1 MRIGVDAACL
11 ANGRGYGRF
20 ARELL
25 KAMIRLAPE
34 EEFVF
39 FADAASAARF
49 DLASPNV
56 RLTIVPQS
64 APPAQAA
71 AANGSRSVSDM
82 LRFTRAVWRERPTVF
97 FSPSIYTY
105 FPLPPGQAAVVTV
118 HDTIAERHPEMTLPS
133 PRARLFWNMKVRLA
147 LAQAKLVLTVSDYSK
162 REINTVLGV
171 PADRI
176 RVATEAPASAYRPAE
191 CAEIEAARER
201 VKLPAGARWF
211 IYVGGFNPHK
221 HVEEL
226 VRAHAAVVRAAR
238 GEGEGE
244 RAPRLL
250 LVGSLDTDVFHGS
263 QPAIRAAIE
272 ESGTSELVHWLG
284 FVPDEELRPL
294 LAGALGLVMPSE
306 QEGFGL
312 PAVEAAACGTPVI
325 ATTESPLPDLLEGG
339 GLFVRPRDLHG
350 LVVAMKSMAVDEPR
364 RRALG
369 ARARERAAALDW
381 MHGARSAMGALRE
394 AGNGGRA

>member
-20 ARELL
+20 AHELL
-25 KAMIRLAPE
+25 HAMVRLAPE
-34 EEFVF
+34 EEFVC
-39 FADAASAARF
+39 FADAAAAARF

-56 RLTIVPQS
+56 RLTVVPQS
-64 APPAQAA
+64 TPPAQAA
-71 AANGSRSVSDM
+71 SANGSRSVSDM

-118 HDTIAERHPEMTLPS
+118 HDTIAERHPELTLPS
-133 PRARLFWNMKVRLA
+133 SRARLFWNMKVRLA

-191 CAEIEAARER
+191 GAEIEGARASIE
-201 VKLPAGARWF
+201 LPPGARWF

-221 HVEEL
+221 HVDDV
-226 VRAHAAVVRAAR
+226 VRAHAAVVRTMPK
-238 GEGEGE
+238 EK
-244 RAPRLL
+244 APHLL
-250 LVGSLDTDVFHGS
+250 LVGSLDADVFHGS
-263 QPAIRAAIE
+263 QPAIRGAIE
-272 ESGTSELVHWLG
+272 ECGTTELVHWLG
-284 FVPDEELRPL
+284 FVPDEALRPL
-294 LAGALGLVMPSE
+294 LAGALALVMPSE
-306 QEGFGL
+306 REGFGL

-339 GLFVRPRDLHG
+339 GLFVRPRDAHA
-350 LVVAMKSMAVDEPR
+350 LVVAMKSLATDESR

-381 MHGARSAMGALRE
+381 TQGARSALAALRE
-394 AGNGGRA
+394 AVNGGRA